1 MPTHIDGAATAIM
14 IEDVKEWRGQDV
26 FDAQREKLGKLDEV
40 YYDTET
46 DLPAFAAVKSGV
58 IGKHVTLVALAGAS
72 AGQSYLRV
80 AVAKSQLKGA
90 PSFDPDAEL
99 TAADEE
105 TVYSHFGMTY
115 SPAVEGARRLAKH

>member
-1 MPTHIDGAATAIM
+1 MPTPMDATATAIT

-26 FDAQREKLGKLDEV
+26 LDAQGDKLGKLDEI

-58 IGKHVTLVALAGAS
+58 FGKHLTLVALAGAT
-72 AGQSYLRV
+72 AGRSHLRL
-80 AVAKSQLKGA
+80 AVAKSDLKGA
-90 PSFDPDAEL
+90 PGFDPEVEL

-105 TVYSHFGMTY
+105 AAYAHFGMAY
-115 SPAVEGARRLAKH
+115 SPAGEGARRLAKH